1 MKRIFSRRSTKRI
14 SVNPLM
20 PQYILDNQ
28 DVSERWMEGRKRSC
42 LHQKKQRMEGT
53 AFRTWRNP
61 EFNYRFDGIVYAV
74 FVSLGFA
81 AIENVMYV
89 MQYGLGVALTRAFLA
104 VPAHFGFAVC
114 MGTFYGRAKVCD
126 VRRNG
131 HMRRINLGLAY
142 LLPVSMHAFYDAT
155 AMLNS
160 DLSTNLFLAFVVI
173 CYVLIYR
180 RIKREAWEDTLIV

>member
-14 SVNPLM
+14 SVNPVM

-42 LHQKKQRMEGT
+42 LHQKKQRMKGT
-53 AFRTWRNP
+53 AFRTWWNP

-160 DLSTNLFLAFVVI
+160 DLSTNLFLALVVI

-180 RIKREAWEDTLIV
+180 RIKREAREDTLIV